1 MPDPAHLQPF
11 EISLRL
17 ADLAEGWAET
27 SINERGGFQTYLI
40 RFCEALDVEPPD
52 PPMDDYRFELPIR
65 MMDREGRESTNF
77 IDCWKAGHF
86 ALEAKAS
93 ATGAIGL
100 DDPPLRRAYGQVRNY
115 VAHVSGDP
123 PPYLMVLD
131 VARTIIVWDR
141 WSGAYGDFAA
151 GRRIAL
157 PTLHERPDD
166 IALLRDI
173 FVDPTVRDPRG
184 KAQVVS
190 KEIAAGLAELAAELE
205 ARGMDT
211 ERVARF
217 LMRCVFSCFA
227 EDVGLLP
234 ENLFRRTLETARNS
248 GDRERLTLALTTL
261 WKTMDSGGM
270 FGADLLHRFNGHF
283 FKTVEALPL
292 EARDVDLLI
301 DAAKHDWS
309 RVEPSIFGTLLVR
322 ALDPEERHRLGAEYT
337 PREYIERLVEPTVVE
352 PIRERWTAVQAAVL
366 QLEESKKKKD
376 VTAGIKQL
384 RDFHEWMRGLS
395 FLDPACGSGNFLYVT
410 MAAVKRI
417 ELEVL
422 NEIER
427 SVWRPGRAR
436 PRRGASAA
444 VPRHRGKAVGA
455 RDRRADAVDR
465 LSPVLARIARR
476 ADAAGSDSRGHRDD
490 RVSRRGACVGLDR
503 ASAGEG
509 SAGSDAA
516 NRASG
521 DGRAGAGSE
530 CEAAVQRVCRR
541 ATGGVA
547 EGGFHRGESAVPRRK
562 KAARGTR

>member
-1 MPDPAHLQPF
+1 MLLGVSEPAHLLPF
-11 EISLRL
+11 EISARL
-17 ADLAEGWAET
+17 ADLADSWAGS
-27 SINERGGFQTYLI
+27 SINERGSFQTWLI
-40 RFCEALDVEPPD
+40 RFCEALEVEPPD
-52 PPMDDYRFELPIR
+52 PPTDDYRFELPIR
-65 MMDREGRESTNF
+65 MMDREGRESPNF
-77 IDCWKAGHF
+77 IDCWKKGHF

-93 ATGAIGL
+93 AAGAAGL
-100 DDPPLRRAYGQVRNY
+100 DEPLLRKAYGQVRNY

-131 VARTIIVWDR
+131 VARTLIVWDR

-157 PTLHERPDD
+157 PLLHERPED

-184 KAQVVS
+184 KAQLVS

-205 ARGMDT
+205 SRGLDT

-234 ENLFRRTLETARNS
+234 ENLFRRTLETARDS
-248 GDRERLTLALTTL
+248 GNRERLTLALTAL
-261 WKTMDSGGM
+261 WNTMDTGGM
-270 FGADLLHRFNGHF
+270 FGAEMLHRFNGHF

-337 PREYIERLVEPTVVE
+337 PRAYIERLVEPTVVE

-366 QLEESKKKKD
+366 QLEESEKLNLPKKLAKSFTKEKQH
-376 VTAGIKQL
+376 ARSIKQL
-384 RDFHEWMRGLS
+384 LAFHDWLRALS

-410 MAAVKRI
+410 MAAVKRVEI
-417 ELEVL
+417 EVL
-422 NEIER
+422 NEI
-427 SVWRPGRAR
+427 A
-436 PRRGASAA
+436 
-444 VPRHRGKAVGA
+444 
-455 RDRRADAVDR
+455 R
-465 LSPVLARIARR
+465 LSGGQGGLVLEEVHPRQFHGIEVKPWAREIAELTLWIGYHQFWRESH
-476 ADAAGSDSRGHRDD
+476 G
-490 RVSRRGACVGLDR
+490 
-503 ASAGEG
+503 
-509 SAGSDAA
+509 
-516 NRASG
+516 
-521 DGRAGAGSE
+521 GR
-530 CEAAVQRVCRR
+530 
-541 ATGGVA
+541 T
-547 EGGFHRGESAVPRRK
+547 PPDPIL
-562 KAARGTR
+562 